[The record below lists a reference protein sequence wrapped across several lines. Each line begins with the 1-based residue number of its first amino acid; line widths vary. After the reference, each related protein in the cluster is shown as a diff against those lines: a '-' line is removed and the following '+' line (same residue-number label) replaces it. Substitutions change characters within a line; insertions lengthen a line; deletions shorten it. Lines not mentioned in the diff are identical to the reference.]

1 MSICVT
7 ICASGVRSRGG
18 YVALCVIFLRI
29 LDMAHVKKKLHRVK
43 DGVTRGIPG
52 QKMLKGGKRP
62 VPFAPIPKP
71 RIISVDPFK
80 GKKK

>member
-1 MSICVT
+1 
-7 ICASGVRSRGG
+7 
-18 YVALCVIFLRI
+18 
-29 LDMAHVKKKLHRVK
+29 MAHVKKKLHRVK